1 MKEKEIVYG
10 IQVSYK
16 VDELHRADIDI
27 PIGVRIVED
36 DPKSKFF
43 KVYDKDNNCIF
54 GVEKSRII
62 SWIKGY
68 NLDEEEIDDEE

>member
-10 IQVSYK
+10 IHVSYMI
-16 VDELHRADIDI
+16 DDLYRADIDI
-27 PIGVRIVED
+27 PSGVRVIED

-43 KVYDKDNNCIF
+43 KVYDKNDNCIF

-68 NLDEEEIDDEE
+68 SLDEEEIDDKE